1 MSSSKD
7 GGNSIQTFL
16 RVRPSK
22 KPSGY
27 FATDELDAGTI
38 VFLKPDNLKL
48 DYINN
53 SKQRY
58 EFHFDGVLPME
69 SSQEDV
75 FNRVGSAAVRNALE
89 GYTYFFSSFIYYI
102 FPRI

>member
-1 MSSSKD
+1 MSFSKES
-7 GGNSIQTFL
+7 NNIQTFL

-22 KPSGY
+22 RPSGY
-27 FATDELDAGTI
+27 FATDDLDPGTI

-58 EFHFDGVLPME
+58 DFHFDGVLPMDT
-69 SSQEDV
+69 SQEDV
-75 FNRVGSAAVRNALE
+75 FKQVGSAAVRNALE
-89 GYTYFFSSFIYYI
+89 G
-102 FPRI
+102 